1 MKRAVHL
8 FNSVTQ
14 KPTLVRCHINKALSA
29 LSNCIFALFRLTQK
43 AAPLSKVH
51 LQCTRHVSYAPY
63 RLGILQV
70 HVPFRDSPLTWLLKE
85 SLGGNSKT
93 VMIAAIRC
101 GPRPQFDA
109 EALTFHQPQ

>member
-1 MKRAVHL
+1 MLVL
-8 FNSVTQ
+8 NDLTY
-14 KPTLVRCHINKALSA
+14 KPMLVRCHINKALSA

-51 LQCTRHVSYAPY
+51 TQATTRAVPY
-63 RLGILQV
+63 RLCISQV

-101 GPRPQFDA
+101 DPGPRNSRNSMRRQ
-109 EALTFHQPQ
+109 